1 LTPGTGSGVCHV
13 CGRAL
18 HLEWAKARDVEY
30 ASTNDTFAYYLCE
43 ACDAL
48 SIHPLPIGRLAEIY
62 PSTYYSFASAEDQP
76 LVRPGAVTRVKAWLD
91 RRRFRRILELVASPR
106 PRILDVGGGTGKVSA
121 DLVSASAGAASA
133 TVVDFDPASAGVA
146 KSRGLDVFLGRF
158 EDYETDERFDIVMM
172 LNVLEH
178 VSNPLGMLEKSRR
191 LLAPRGVLWLQ
202 TPNFRSLDARIFRHR
217 NWGGLHCPRHWA
229 IFSTAG
235 LRAALERAELEEE
248 SLERTQG
255 AGFWACSLL
264 GLSRRGSNLDGLSR
278 PLVEYRSFLPLA
290 AAAAAFDFTT
300 RYVRETSQVV
310 VLARAGKH
318 DASTGWSGPVDR

>member
-1 LTPGTGSGVCHV
+1 MTLGTGCAVCHI
-13 CGRAL
+13 CGRGV

-30 ASTNDTFAYYLCE
+30 GSTNDTFTYYLCE

-48 SIHPLPIGRLAEIY
+48 SIHPLPIDRLREIY

-76 LVRPGAVTRVKAWLD
+76 LARRNAVTRVKTWLD
-91 RRRFRRILELVASPR
+91 RRRFRRILEMVSSPR

-121 DLVSASAGAASA
+121 DLVGASEGAASA
-133 TVVDFDPASAGVA
+133 TVVDFDPASAEAA

-158 EDYETDERFDIVMM
+158 EDFETDQRFDIVMM
-172 LNVLEH
+172 LNVVEH
-178 VSNPLGMLEKSRR
+178 VSNPFGMLEKSRQ

-235 LRAALERAELEEE
+235 LRAALDRAELEEE
-248 SLERTQG
+248 SLDRTQG
-255 AGFWACSLL
+255 AGFWACSVL
-264 GLSRRGSNLDGLSR
+264 GLSRRGSNFHELPR

-300 RYVRETSQVV
+300 RYVRDTSQVV
-310 VLARAGKH
+310 VLARAGSPK
-318 DASTGWSGPVDR
+318 AA

>member
-1 LTPGTGSGVCHV
+1 MTPGTRSGVCHV
-13 CGRAL
+13 CGRTL
-18 HLEWAKARDVEY
+18 YLEWAKARDVEY
-30 ASTNDTFAYYLCE
+30 ASTNDTFTYYLCE

-48 SIHPLPIGRLAEIY
+48 SIHPLPIDRLAEIY

-76 LVRPGAVTRVKAWLD
+76 LSRSGAVTGIKAWLD
-91 RRRFRRILELVASPR
+91 RRRFRRILQTVASPR

-121 DLVSASAGAASA
+121 DLVAASEGAATA
-133 TVVDFDPASAGVA
+133 TVIDFDPGSVEAA
-146 KSRGLDVFLGRF
+146 KSRGLEVYLGRF

-178 VSNPLGMLEKSRR
+178 VSDPFGMLEKSHR
-191 LLAPRGVLWLQ
+191 LLAPRGILWLQ

-217 NWGGLHCPRHWA
+217 NWGGLHCPRHWT

-235 LRAALERAELEEE
+235 LRAALERADLEAE

-255 AGFWACSLL
+255 AAFWASSLL
-264 GLSRRGSNLDGLSR
+264 GLSRRESNFDEL
-278 PLVEYRSFLPLA
+278 PTPIVEYRSFLPLA

-300 RYVRETSQVV
+300 RYVRDTSQVV
-310 VLARAGKH
+310 VLARAGS
-318 DASTGWSGPVDR
+318 ANAA